1 MIYSNMKR
9 LFFVVALVVC
19 CAFASAQPFV
29 PSSYE
34 FAGETVMFNT
44 SERYERMDRELLAF
58 TYAHQNSILILKRSE
73 KYFSVVVPILKEYGI
88 PEDLKYLMAIESNLD
103 PRAVSSAGA
112 AGLWQFTKATA
123 QTYGLEVNSNVDE
136 RYNIEKETIAACGYF
151 KKAYEKFGNWTTVAA
166 SYNAGLAGIEN
177 RLESQNQTNA
187 IDLWMTTETTRYIY
201 RLMAAKMLFENPA
214 AFGFGVR
221 ERYPILRVR
230 ETIEINDSNVDL
242 VALAEKY
249 GLGYAELRRANMW
262 MMDTRLTNSSR
273 KTYKVIIPYAGQ

>member
-1 MIYSNMKR
+1 MKR
-9 LFFVVALVVC
+9 LILVVFLVAC
-19 CAFASAQPFV
+19 SAAASAQPHV
-29 PSSYE
+29 PSSYV
-34 FAGETVMFNT
+34 FAGETVLFNT

-58 TYAHQNSILILKRSE
+58 TYSHQNSILILKRSE
-73 KYFSVVVPILKEYGI
+73 RYFSIVVPILKEYGI

-103 PRAVSSAGA
+103 PRAVSTAGA
-112 AGLWQFTKATA
+112 AGLWQFTKGTA

-136 RYNIEKETIAACGYF
+136 RYNIEKETVAACQYF
-151 KKAYEKFGNWTTVAA
+151 KKAYERFGNWTTVAA
-166 SYNAGLAGIEN
+166 SYNAGIAGIGN
-177 RLESQNQTNA
+177 RLESQHQTNA

-214 AFGFGVR
+214 SFGFEFK
-221 ERYPILRVR
+221 ERYPVLRVR
-230 ETIEINDSNVDL
+230 ETVEINDSNVDL

-262 MMDTRLTNSSR
+262 MMDTKLTNSAQ

>member
-1 MIYSNMKR
+1 MKR
-9 LFFVVALVVC
+9 LFFVVLLVIC

-29 PSSYE
+29 PSSYV
-34 FAGETVMFNT
+34 FAGETVVFNT
-44 SERYERMDRELLAF
+44 SERYERIDRELLAF

-73 KYFSVVVPILKEYGI
+73 RYFSVVVPILKEYGI

-123 QTYGLEVNSNVDE
+123 QNYGLEVNANVDE
-136 RYNIEKETIAACGYF
+136 RYNIEKETIAACKYF
-151 KKAYEKFGNWTTVAA
+151 KKAYERFGNWTTVAA
-166 SYNAGLAGIEN
+166 SYNAGMAGIGN
-177 RLESQNQTNA
+177 RLESQHQTNA

-201 RLMAAKMLFENPA
+201 RLIAAKMLFENPS
-214 AFGFGVR
+214 AFGFDVR
-221 ERYPILRVR
+221 ERYPALRVR
-230 ETIEINDSNVDL
+230 ETIEVNGSNVDL

-262 MMDTRLTNSSR
+262 MMDTKLTNSSQ
-273 KTYKVIIPYAGQ
+273 KTYKVIIPFAGQ